1 MQHEVDRNQQ
11 WARRWWRSC
20 DSRAKVHLSLKYDSA
35 FCTCSFTRGVLNSWP
50 LLCLLCP
57 RAYRIFWPYVAGSTS
72 GTPLRALQR
81 PWGVTLVDSS
91 PLGCKIPYITQAPK
105 YCNIEILRRLSR
117 LPVLCNSWCS
127 QPCLARP
134 CLSGLAFSSIVDGFT
149 IVNFRRFKSKL

>member
-20 DSRAKVHLSLKYDSA
+20 DSRAKVHLSLMILLFAPAPSPVASWTLDPY
-35 FCTCSFTRGVLNSWP
+35 FVCSVLVLIGFSDLMWQDQPRGHP
-50 LLCLLCP
+50 
-57 RAYRIFWPYVAGSTS
+57 S
-72 GTPLRALQR
+72 GPCSGLGVS
-81 PWGVTLVDSS
+81 PWLIPPHLVVKS
-91 PLGCKIPYITQAPK
+91 LITQAPK